1 MKQIHVYSDKWTKI
15 VATLG
20 PATNNKETLMEMLKA
35 GLNAVRLNFSHGDHQ
50 SHAQLITLTRELSQ
64 EMNCPIA
71 IIGDLRGPHIR
82 VGDIEDDRVTL
93 TKGQTFTLTPETCL
107 GSSQRVTISY
117 PKLAQDLEE
126 GNSLLLDDG
135 SIQLRVTRLLPDN
148 AIEGVITQGGTL
160 SSRRGV
166 NVPGVHL
173 SLPPLTQKD
182 LVDIDFAISHNIDFL
197 ALSFVQS
204 ANDIQSLKST
214 LAAKN
219 SEMAVIAKIERS
231 GALEDID
238 AIVDQVDGVMVAR
251 GDMALEM
258 SFKEIPIAQKR
269 IISICRKKGVPVIT
283 ATQML
288 ESMIN
293 ASKPTRAEATDVANA
308 VFDGTDALM
317 LSGETAIG
325 RYPVQTVATMRR
337 IAERAE
343 QAWVTSE
350 VPRPPEIDPEPTIGG
365 IISYSS
371 SVAVKHLS
379 LAAIITYTRSGGTA
393 RRISRFRPAAPIL
406 VLTPNSR
413 TYNQL
418 ALCWGVNP
426 FLIEELDNT
435 DIMTQ
440 MAIDYAQMYD
450 IAHPGDYVAIT
461 SGNPAGPPGN
471 TNLLRIE
478 QIDSQNT

>member
-1 MKQIHVYSDKWTKI
+1 VKHLHVHSGKRTKI

-20 PATNNKETLMEMLKA
+20 PATNDKETLTEMLKA

-50 SHAQLITLTRELSQ
+50 SHAQLITLARELSQ
-64 EMNCPIA
+64 EMNSPIA

-82 VGDIEDDRVTL
+82 VGDIEDDCVTL
-93 TKGQTFTLTPETCL
+93 TEGQTFTLTPETCL
-107 GSSQRVTISY
+107 GNGQRVTISY

-126 GNSLLLDDG
+126 GNTLLLDDG
-135 SIQLRVTRLLPDN
+135 SIQLQVTRLLPDN
-148 AIEGVITQGGTL
+148 AVEGIITQGGTL

-166 NVPGVHL
+166 NVPGIHL

-204 ANDIQSLKST
+204 ANDIQTLKTT

-238 AIVDQVDGVMVAR
+238 AIVGRVDGVMVAR

-293 ASKPTRAEATDVANA
+293 VSKPTRAEATDVANA

-325 RYPVQTVATMRR
+325 RYPVQTVATMSR

-343 QAWVTSE
+343 QAWVTGE
-350 VPRPPEIDPEPTIGG
+350 VPKPPEIDPEPTIEG

-371 SVAVKHLS
+371 SVAAKHLS
-379 LAAIITYTRSGGTA
+379 VAAIITYTRSGGTA

-426 FLIEELDNT
+426 LLIEELDNT

-440 MAIDYAQMYD
+440 MAIDYAQTYD

-478 QIDSQNT
+478 QIGSQNT